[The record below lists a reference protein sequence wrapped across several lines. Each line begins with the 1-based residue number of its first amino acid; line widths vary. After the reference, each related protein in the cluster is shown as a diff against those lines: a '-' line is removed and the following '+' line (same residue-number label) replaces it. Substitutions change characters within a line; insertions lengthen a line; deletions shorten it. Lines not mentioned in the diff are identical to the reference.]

1 MDELNVCVIGT
12 GMISDFHLQSYKRN
26 NRAKLYGVYDLSLDR
41 ASEKAARYGVQKVF
55 RSLDEVFAD
64 PEVDA
69 VSICTWNHTHA
80 ELGVKALEHGKHVLM
95 EKPLAMSYPD
105 ALQIADAASDPD
117 IVFQVGF
124 VRRFAAGTRV
134 LKTFIED
141 GLLGKI
147 YYAKGTQLRRIGNP
161 GGWFADRSR
170 SGGGPLIDL
179 GVHLL
184 DVCWYLMGKPEV
196 ARIKGV
202 TFNELGNR
210 GNVEAL
216 SFYKAA
222 DYSADRNDV
231 EDLAAAMITF
241 KNGATLMLD
250 VSFSLHAK
258 KDETGIRLFGK
269 KGGAE
274 LEPELVLMTEQ
285 NNTILNIHPQIDHLS
300 IDFDEAFGAEI
311 DHFVSCCLDGGKT
324 EAPLVD
330 GIEVM
335 KMLDGIY
342 ESSKTG
348 KEVVY
353 DQAEQ

>member
-1 MDELNVCVIGT
+1 MNELKVCVIGA
-12 GMISDFHLQSYKRN
+12 GMISDFHLQSYRQ
-26 NRAKLYGVYDLSLDR
+26 NRRVKLYGVYDLSMER
-41 ASEKAARYGVQKVF
+41 AAEKAVRFGVQKVF
-55 RSLDEVFAD
+55 RTAEEVFAD

-95 EKPLAMSYPD
+95 EKPLAMTFPE
-105 ALQIADAASDPD
+105 ALRIRDAAVEPD

-134 LKTFIED
+134 LKTFIDD
-141 GLLGKI
+141 GLLGEI
-147 YYAKGTQLRRIGNP
+147 YYAKGTHLRRIGNP

-196 ARIKGV
+196 ARIRGV
-202 TFNELGNR
+202 TFSELGNR
-210 GNVEAL
+210 GNVEGL

-222 DYSADRNDV
+222 DYCAGKNDV
-231 EDLAAAMITF
+231 EDLAAAMVTF
-241 KNGATLMLD
+241 KNGATLMID

-258 KDETGIRLFGK
+258 QDETAIRLYGK
-269 KGGAE
+269 NGGAE

-285 NNTILNIHPQIDHLS
+285 NDTILNIHPQIDHLT

-311 DHFVSCCLDGGKT
+311 DHFVECCLDGKKS
-324 EAPLVD
+324 EAPLED

-335 KMLDGIY
+335 KMLDGVY

-348 KEVVY
+348 REVVY
-353 DQAEQ
+353 DQDDQ

>member
-1 MDELNVCVIGT
+1 MNELNVCVIGT
-12 GMISDFHLQSYKRN
+12 GMISDFHLQAYKRN
-26 NRAKLYGVYDLSLDR
+26 NRVKLYGVYDLSAER
-41 ASEKAARYGVQKVF
+41 AKEKAARYGVEKVF
-55 RSLDEVFAD
+55 CSVDEVFAD

-80 ELGVKALEHGKHVLM
+80 ELGVDALRSGKHVLM
-95 EKPLAMSYPD
+95 EKPLAMTYPE
-105 ALQIADAASDPD
+105 ALRIRDAAKDPD
-117 IVFQVGF
+117 VVFQVGF

-134 LKTFIED
+134 LKTFIDD
-141 GLLGKI
+141 GLLGEI
-147 YYAKGTQLRRIGNP
+147 YYAKGTHLRRVGNP

-202 TFNELGNR
+202 TFSELGNR

-250 VSFSLHAK
+250 ASFSLHAK
-258 KDETGIRLFGK
+258 KDETAIRLYGK

-274 LEPELVLMTEQ
+274 LEPELVLITEQ
-285 NNTILNIHPQIDHLS
+285 NDTILNIHPQIDHLT

-311 DHFVSCCLDGGKT
+311 DHFVACCLDGRKS
-324 EAPLVD
+324 EAPLED
-330 GIEVM
+330 GLEVM
-335 KMLDGIY
+335 KMLDGVY

-348 KEVVY
+348 REVVY
-353 DQAEQ
+353 DQADE